1 MTNAYYTATG
11 APVAQSRGSSATIR
25 AESLLV
31 QQGFDKLPDP
41 SVFGGNAQTYAVDT
55 GLVNA
60 LVCTV
65 NSNITSYYDGME
77 LVVKVLATNTG
88 ASTIAPGT
96 LGIKTINRSD
106 GTPLQA
112 ADMTAGQICQF
123 RYSTTTS
130 SFQLVTTPIGAVNA
144 ATATA
149 VSAAATATAAAAAA
163 QAAASPTSRLA
174 SGASI
179 FLYQNCGGF

>member
-25 AESLLV
+25 AESLLI

-65 NSNITSYYDGME
+65 NPNVTSYYDGLE

-88 ASTIAPGT
+88 ASTIAPGA

-112 ADMTAGQICQF
+112 ADMSAGQICQF
-123 RYSTTTS
+123 RYSTSTS
-130 SFQLVTTPIGAVNA
+130 SFQLVTTPVGA
-144 ATATA
+144 ATS
-149 VSAAATATAAAAAA
+149 SAAAAAASANSAAASAAAA